1 MQFQNGRQL
10 DTILIMIMCLF
21 ASQQSA
27 HWKVKQV
34 LQEAFN
40 IMGSPSAGTKP
51 KPGPELKSSKYCFN
65 MVLQLE
71 LPNIVDIVSMF
82 QEIFQ
87 QAGSSFLCYV
97 HPENWQFR

>member
-1 MQFQNGRQL
+1 MQFQNGCQL
-10 DTILIMIMCLF
+10 ETILIMIMCLF

-40 IMGSPSAGTKP
+40 IMGSPSAGAEP
-51 KPGPELKSSKYCFN
+51 EPELEASKYCFN